1 MNPATP
7 LPLRE
12 FHQSLGANF
21 AGLNGAE
28 IVADYGDALAE
39 HAALRQTASV
49 LDLSFRSRLCL
60 TGADRVRFLH
70 GQITNDV
77 KRLRPGEGCYAALV
91 TAKGKMQSD
100 LNVFALPDE
109 LLLDFEPGLT
119 ATVTARLEKYLVAD
133 DVQVMDVAP
142 HYGLLSVQGPRSEA
156 VVRAVGLF
164 AEIPARDFDSVKIAD
179 ATLGE
184 IYLMNQ
190 PRLQPLVGA
199 SAKADEALGLRGQ
212 AERDPAL
219 PVTMEPP
226 GHPKAPSPLRSA
238 GALQSGFD
246 LFVPTA
252 SLGAVAD
259 KLIAAAKAVSGC
271 ACGWTAFEIARVEAG
286 IPRFVADMDETNIP
300 MECGIEARAVSYQKG
315 CYIGQE
321 VINRIH
327 SIGHVN
333 RELRGLRL
341 AEEPKTL
348 PAKGDK
354 FFHSGKEVGHVTSA
368 LHSPTLNATI
378 ALGYVRREA
387 NAVGTELRLRTSDG
401 ERPATIAVL
410 GLWNRRY

>member
-1 MNPATP
+1 MNTATP
-7 LPLRE
+7 LSLRE
-12 FHQSLGANF
+12 FHQSLGAHL
-21 AGLNGAE
+21 ASLNGAE
-28 IVADYGDALAE
+28 IVADYGAVLAE
-39 HAALRQTASV
+39 QAALRQTAGV

-133 DVQVMDVAP
+133 DVQVVDVAP
-142 HYGLLSVQGPRSEA
+142 HYGLLSVQGPQSEA
-156 VVRAVGLF
+156 VVRALGLL
-164 AEIPARDFDSVKIAD
+164 AEIPAREFSFVKITD

-184 IYLMNQ
+184 IYVMNQ
-190 PRLQPLVGA
+190 PRLFLPRPATQERGEGQGEGPPQNNQA
-199 SAKADEALGLRGQ
+199 SSPR
-212 AERDPAL
+212 
-219 PVTMEPP
+219 
-226 GHPKAPSPLRSA
+226 PSPPSA
-238 GALQSGFD
+238 GGEEAPTATNAGFD

-252 SLGAVAD
+252 ALGAVAD
-259 KLIAAAKAVSGC
+259 KLIAAAKAVGGL

-286 IPRFVADMDETNIP
+286 IPRFGVDMDESNLP
-300 MECGIEARAVSYQKG
+300 LECGIEARAVSYQKG

-341 AEEPKTL
+341 AEEPPTL

-354 FFHSGKEVGHVTSA
+354 LFHAGKEVGHVTSA

-387 NAVGTELRLRTSDG
+387 NAVGTELRLRTGGG
-401 ERPATIAVL
+401 ECAASIVALPFAK
-410 GLWNRRY
+410 